1 MPRQAYTTGMKS
13 AFGFRLSAISMIA
26 VWVLAVPLDA
36 QNRYKDR
43 GANGRMRVAFAQQPL
58 GPNGP
63 SKGPDTMLA
72 GGIMKV
78 LNDMGVGT
86 IRVDK
91 AQLTPLEET
100 EYGGWKKLGLS
111 LGHFADIV
119 TKNERDGFFT
129 VGLLTTCPSMP
140 GLVAGLQRSG
150 STIEPIR
157 IGMLW
162 LDAHPDFNTPETTRS
177 GSLGGMPVAVATGRA
192 LQVMRRD
199 AKLDP
204 PMSDQNIVMGG
215 VRLTDPLEQR
225 LLDDSRIEQLSVDD
239 LRNMT
244 PAVWQ
249 QLDRVNRIS
258 DKLYI
263 HIDMDVLDPR
273 EVMAHG
279 NKVPN
284 GPSSEQLARLFEE
297 IFKRYPKASAIGFAT
312 IPPTDEGGLSIAAL
326 NRMIEGAIR
335 GVNARQQ

>member
-1 MPRQAYTTGMKS
+1 MTTDRPARVDDRPPKGGLYMVLVV
-13 AFGFRLSAISMIA
+13 AAAVVFG
-26 VWVLAVPLDA
+26 VPLDG
-36 QNRYKDR
+36 QNRYKAGD
-43 GANGRMRVAFAQQPL
+43 GTLRVALAQQPL

-63 SKGPDTMLA
+63 SKGPDTMLN
-72 GGIMKV
+72 GGILKT
-78 LNDMGVGT
+78 LSEMGAT

-100 EYGGWKKLGLS
+100 EYGGWKKLGMS

-119 TKNERDGFFT
+119 TKNERDGYFT
-129 VGLLTTCPSMP
+129 VGLLATCPSMP

-150 STIEPIR
+150 STIEPLR
-157 IGMLW
+157 VGMLW

-192 LQVMRRD
+192 LHVIRRD

-204 PMSDQNIVMGG
+204 PMSDLNIVMGG

-225 LLDDSRIEQLSVDD
+225 LLDDSRIEHLSVDD

-249 QLDRVNRIS
+249 QMDRLNRIS

-297 IFKRYPKASAIGFAT
+297 IFKRYAKASAIGFAT

-326 NRMIEGAIR
+326 NRMIAGAVR
-335 GVNARQQ
+335 GVAARN